1 MMQQVLYIDDEP
13 DILEL
18 AEINFTDHSIPIR
31 TAQNAEEALKYYAEM
46 PFNVIVS
53 DARMPGVKGVDL
65 YQELVEKFHFKGHF
79 IIVSG
84 HFDANE
90 AKNLPQGIALV
101 LMKPID
107 FDDLIERVRTFLNLS
122 K

>member
-1 MMQQVLYIDDEP
+1 MQQVLYIDDEP

-18 AEINFTDHSIPIR
+18 AEIYFGDHNIGIK
-31 TAQNAEEALKYYAEM
+31 TALNAEEALKYYAET
-46 PFNVIVS
+46 PFDVIIS
-53 DARMPGVKGVDL
+53 DARMPGVKGTDL
-65 YQELVEKFHFKGHF
+65 YQELVDRYHFKGHF

-84 HFDANE
+84 HFDGTE
-90 AKNLPQGIALV
+90 QKTLPKGIALV

-107 FDDLIERVRTFLNLS
+107 FDDLIERVRYFLSLV

>member
-1 MMQQVLYIDDEP
+1 MQQVLYIDDEP

-18 AEINFTDHSIPIR
+18 AEIYFADHKISIK
-31 TAQNAEEALKYYAEM
+31 TAQNAQEALDLYVQT
-46 PFNVIVS
+46 PFDVIIS
-53 DARMPGVKGVDL
+53 DARMPGVKGAEL
-65 YQELVEKFHFKGHF
+65 YQELVDKFHFKGHF

-84 HFDANE
+84 HFDGNE
-90 AKNLPQGIALV
+90 QKTLPKGIALV

-107 FDDLIERVRTFLNLS
+107 FDDLIERVRSYLNLS

>member
-1 MMQQVLYIDDEP
+1 MQQVLYIDDEP

-18 AEINFTDHSIPIR
+18 AEIYFADHKIGIK
-31 TAQNAEEALKYYAEM
+31 TAQNAEEALKYYAKT
-46 PFNVIVS
+46 PFDVIVS
-53 DARMPGVKGVDL
+53 DARMPGVKGTDL
-65 YQELVEKFHFKGHF
+65 YQELVEKHQFKGHF

-84 HFDANE
+84 HFDGNE
-90 AKNLPQGIALV
+90 TKNLPKGIALV

-107 FDDLIERVRTFLNLS
+107 FDDLIERVRYFLNLS